1 MHQTPMRPTGPAFT
15 LSIIPQKFSPGQ
27 IVSTPAAFVAMEAA
41 DCLPIRLLARH
52 LSGDWGSVCPE
63 DAALND
69 AALLAGDRLL
79 SVYEIAP
86 EVRIWIV
93 TEADRSATTLLL
105 PEEY

>member
-1 MHQTPMRPTGPAFT
+1 MQHTPMGPTGPAFV
-15 LSIIPQKFSPGQ
+15 LSITPQKFSPGQ
-27 IVSTPAAFVAMEAA
+27 IVSTPAALVAMESA

-52 LSGDWGSVCPE
+52 LSGDWGLVCPE

-86 EVRIWIV
+86 EVRVWVI
-93 TEADRSATTLLL
+93 TEADRSVTTLLL